1 MRIPEANMEIR
12 NTATGPLYTQLAAA
26 IRGRIISG
34 SYERGAKL
42 PSESELM
49 ADTGYSRST
58 VRHALK
64 VLADEGLIATQRGR
78 GAFVTH
84 RTAARGEDLSF
95 SSYTMLMEHS
105 GGKAATRTVDACMAR
120 AAGAIAKFFDMEP
133 GSPLVKLVR
142 MRYLDDAPLC
152 LETSYLTSE
161 FSPLIDEDLDGSLYK
176 LLQEKFH
183 RVPGQGHKSFEVCFA
198 KQNEAFLLDV
208 PRDTALMLITDY
220 VHDADGEPLHVSKRV
235 QRTDR
240 AKYIEP
246 IE

>member
-1 MRIPEANMEIR
+1 
-12 NTATGPLYTQLAAA
+12 
-26 IRGRIISG
+26 
-34 SYERGAKL
+34 
-42 PSESELM
+42 
-49 ADTGYSRST
+49 
-58 VRHALK
+58 
-64 VLADEGLIATQRGR
+64 
-78 GAFVTH
+78 
-84 RTAARGEDLSF
+84 
-95 SSYTMLMEHS
+95 MLMEHS

-152 LETSYLTSE
+152 LETTYLMPE
-161 FSPLIDEDLDGSLYK
+161 FSSLIDEDLDGSLYK

-183 RVPGQGHKSFEVCFA
+183 RAPGQGHKSFEVCFA

-220 VHDADGEPLHVSKRV
+220 VHDAEGEPLHVSKRV

-246 IE
+246 IG